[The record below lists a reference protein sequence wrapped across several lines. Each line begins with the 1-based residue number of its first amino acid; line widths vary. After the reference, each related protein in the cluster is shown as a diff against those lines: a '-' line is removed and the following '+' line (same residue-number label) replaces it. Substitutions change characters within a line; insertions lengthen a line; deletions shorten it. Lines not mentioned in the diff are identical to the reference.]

1 MDHKPTETKDVTPVN
16 DTLEDLLNNPFST
29 PTDTLTTS
37 QQAEIDQLQE
47 QQTAAR
53 LIDKLPAERQEQAKQ
68 LAAKIDANDAQ
79 SVISYGSA
87 AQAKLSEFSQS
98 MLNHVQAQDIGPVGD
113 SLTELMYRLQEAN
126 PDELRAGEGNIFQRV
141 FGKVKQ
147 SIYEVTAKYQKIGA
161 QIDKISV
168 KLDKE
173 KDGLLKDNLM
183 LEQLYQKNKD
193 YFDALNIYIAAG
205 ELKMEELQT
214 TIIPEAMKRAEET
227 GDQMDVQIANDYTQF
242 LDRLDKRTHD
252 LRLARQITIQQ
263 APQIRLIQ
271 NTNQAL
277 AEKIQASIATAIPLW
292 KNQVVI
298 ALTLLRQKDAVTA
311 QRQVSET
318 TNDLLK
324 KNSEML
330 KISAIETAKE
340 NERGIVD
347 IETLQTT
354 QNDLI
359 ETIQENIAY
368 PKRRKRKTSSCR
380 SRAWTHGR
388 RSETKT
394 VGFNPIDHLSLVT
407 KTNAQQQFITT
418 VDGRFSYLSS
428 NFSIGV
434 YFSFILLCP

>member
-1 MDHKPTETKDVTPVN
+1 MTDEPNKTTFETDSLNDLLANPFETPV
-16 DTLEDLLNNPFST
+16 DA
-29 PTDTLTTS
+29 LTSS
-37 QQAEIDQLQE
+37 QQADIDALKKQKTAPRLIDQLP
-47 QQTAAR
+47 
-53 LIDKLPAERQEQAKQ
+53 LERQQQAKE
-68 LAAKIDANDAQ
+68 LADKIDVNNQQAVITYGANAQ
-79 SVISYGSA
+79 T
-87 AQAKLSEFSQS
+87 KLSEFSQS
-98 MLNHVQAQDIGPVGD
+98 MLNHVQAADIGPVGD

-126 PDELRAGEGNIFQRV
+126 PDELRAGEGNFFQRM

-147 SIYEVTAKYQKIGA
+147 SIYETTAKYQKIGA
-161 QIDKISV
+161 QIDKV
-168 KLDKE
+168 AFKLTKE
-173 KDGLLKDNLM
+173 KDGLLQDNLM

-193 YFDALNIYIAAG
+193 YFDALNVYIAAG
-205 ELKMEELQT
+205 ELKVEEMQQT
-214 TIIPEAMKRAEET
+214 VIPEALAKAQQT
-227 GDQMDVQIANDYTQF
+227 GDQMDAQIVNDYTQF

-277 AEKIQASIATAIPLW
+277 AEKIQASVATAIPLW

-318 TNDLLK
+318 TNDLLR

-347 IETLQTT
+347 IETLQQT

-359 ETIQENIAY
+359 ETIQETLRIQREGKE
-368 PKRRKRKTSSCR
+368 KRQHAELELGVMENDLKEKLLELTSQR
-380 SRAWTHGR
+380 
-388 RSETKT
+388 
-394 VGFNPIDHLSLVT
+394 ID
-407 KTNAQQQFITT
+407 
-418 VDGRFSYLSS
+418 
-428 NFSIGV
+428 
-434 YFSFILLCP
+434 

>member
-1 MDHKPTETKDVTPVN
+1 MRIENRFNKEEFFMDHKPTETKDVTPVN

-359 ETIQENIAY
+359 ETIQETLRIQKEGKE
-368 PKRRKRKTSSCR
+368 KRRHAEVELGHMEEDLKQK
-380 SRAWTHGR
+380 
-388 RSETKT
+388 
-394 VGFNPIDHLSLVT
+394 
-407 KTNAQQQFITT
+407 
-418 VDGRFSYLSS
+418 
-428 NFSIGV
+428 
-434 YFSFILLCP
+434 LLDLTQ

>member
-271 NTNQAL
+271 NINQAL

-359 ETIQENIAY
+359 ETIQETLRIQKEGKE
-368 PKRRKRKTSSCR
+368 KRRHAEVELGHMEEDLKQK
-380 SRAWTHGR
+380 
-388 RSETKT
+388 
-394 VGFNPIDHLSLVT
+394 
-407 KTNAQQQFITT
+407 
-418 VDGRFSYLSS
+418 
-428 NFSIGV
+428 
-434 YFSFILLCP
+434 LLDLTQ

>member
-1 MDHKPTETKDVTPVN
+1 MTEQLPKTQDV
-16 DTLEDLLNNPFST
+16 DTTLDDLLNNPFST
-29 PTDTLTTS
+29 PVGSLTET
-37 QQAEIDQLQE
+37 QQTEIAALKE
-47 QQTAAR
+47 QQKANR
-53 LIDKLPAERQEQAKQ
+53 LIDKLPPERQVQAQ
-68 LAAKIDANDAQ
+68 ELATKIDPTDQQAVITYGAVAQ
-79 SVISYGSA
+79 E
-87 AQAKLSEFSQS
+87 KLSSFSQS
-98 MLNHVQAQDIGPVGD
+98 MLNHVQAADIGPVGD

-147 SIYEVTAKYQKIGA
+147 SIYEITAKYQKIGA
-161 QIDKISV
+161 QIDKIAV
-168 KLDKE
+168 KLEKE

-183 LEQLYQKNKD
+183 LEQLYHKNKD

-214 TIIPEAMKRAEET
+214 KIIPEAMQKAQQS
-227 GDQMDVQIANDYTQF
+227 GDQMDAQIANDYTQF

-252 LRLARQITIQQ
+252 LRLARQVTIQQ

-277 AEKIQASIATAIPLW
+277 AEKIQASINTAIPLW

-330 KISAIETAKE
+330 KVSAIETAKE

-347 IETLQTT
+347 IETLQKT
-354 QNDLI
+354 QNDLV
-359 ETIQENIAY
+359 ETIQETLRIQKEGKE
-368 PKRRKRKTSSCR
+368 KRRAAEIELGTMEEDLKQKLLDMTSE
-380 SRAWTHGR
+380 H
-388 RSETKT
+388 
-394 VGFNPIDHLSLVT
+394 N
-407 KTNAQQQFITT
+407 
-418 VDGRFSYLSS
+418 
-428 NFSIGV
+428 
-434 YFSFILLCP
+434 

>member
-1 MDHKPTETKDVTPVN
+1 MTDEPNKTTFETDSLNDLLANPFETPV
-16 DTLEDLLNNPFST
+16 DA
-29 PTDTLTTS
+29 LTSS
-37 QQAEIDQLQE
+37 QQADIDVLKKQETAPRLIDQLP
-47 QQTAAR
+47 
-53 LIDKLPAERQEQAKQ
+53 LERQQQAKE
-68 LAAKIDANDAQ
+68 LADKIDINNQQAVITYGANAQ
-79 SVISYGSA
+79 T
-87 AQAKLSEFSQS
+87 KLSEFSQS
-98 MLNHVQAQDIGPVGD
+98 MLNHVQAADIGPVGD

-126 PDELRAGEGNIFQRV
+126 PDELRAGEGNFFQRM

-147 SIYEVTAKYQKIGA
+147 SIYETTAKYQKIGA
-161 QIDKISV
+161 QIDKVAV
-168 KLDKE
+168 KLTKE
-173 KDGLLKDNLM
+173 KDGLLQDNLM

-193 YFDALNIYIAAG
+193 YFDALNVYIAAG
-205 ELKMEELQT
+205 ELKVEEMQQT
-214 TIIPEAMKRAEET
+214 VIPEALAKAQQT
-227 GDQMDVQIANDYTQF
+227 GDQMDAQIVNDYTQF

-277 AEKIQASIATAIPLW
+277 AEKIQASVATAIPLW

-318 TNDLLK
+318 TNDLLR

-347 IETLQTT
+347 IETLQQT

-359 ETIQENIAY
+359 ETIQETLRIQREGKE
-368 PKRRKRKTSSCR
+368 KRQHAELELGVMENDLKEKLLELTSQR
-380 SRAWTHGR
+380 
-388 RSETKT
+388 
-394 VGFNPIDHLSLVT
+394 ID
-407 KTNAQQQFITT
+407 
-418 VDGRFSYLSS
+418 
-428 NFSIGV
+428 
-434 YFSFILLCP
+434 

>member
-298 ALTLLRQKDAVTA
+298 ALTLLLQKDAVTA

-359 ETIQENIAY
+359 ETIQETLRIQKEGKE
-368 PKRRKRKTSSCR
+368 KRRHAEVELGHMEEDLKQK
-380 SRAWTHGR
+380 
-388 RSETKT
+388 
-394 VGFNPIDHLSLVT
+394 
-407 KTNAQQQFITT
+407 
-418 VDGRFSYLSS
+418 
-428 NFSIGV
+428 
-434 YFSFILLCP
+434 LLDLTQ

>member
-1 MDHKPTETKDVTPVN
+1 MVNNHPSEPKDITPVN

-29 PTDTLTTS
+29 PTDKLTQT
-37 QQAEIDQLQE
+37 QQNEINALQE
-47 QQTAAR
+47 QQTATR
-53 LIDKLPAERQEQAKQ
+53 LIDKLPAERQEQAKE

-87 AQAKLSEFSQS
+87 AQTKLSEFSQS

-161 QIDKISV
+161 QIDKISI

-214 TIIPEAMKRAEET
+214 TIIPEAMKKAEET

-347 IETLQTT
+347 IETLQTA

-359 ETIQENIAY
+359 ETIQETLRIQQEGKE
-368 PKRRKRKTSSCR
+368 KRRHAEVELGNMEDDLKQK
-380 SRAWTHGR
+380 
-388 RSETKT
+388 
-394 VGFNPIDHLSLVT
+394 
-407 KTNAQQQFITT
+407 
-418 VDGRFSYLSS
+418 
-428 NFSIGV
+428 
-434 YFSFILLCP
+434 LLDLTQ

>member
-1 MDHKPTETKDVTPVN
+1 MDHKPTETKDIIPVN

-214 TIIPEAMKRAEET
+214 TIIPEAMKKAEET

-359 ETIQENIAY
+359 ETIQETLRIQKEGKE
-368 PKRRKRKTSSCR
+368 KRRHAEVELGHMEEDLKQK
-380 SRAWTHGR
+380 
-388 RSETKT
+388 
-394 VGFNPIDHLSLVT
+394 
-407 KTNAQQQFITT
+407 
-418 VDGRFSYLSS
+418 
-428 NFSIGV
+428 
-434 YFSFILLCP
+434 LLDLTQ